1 MGSAVKSYEFIIV
14 GSGPAGAS
22 LAARLSKSKAAP
34 SVLLLEA
41 GGNNTEPSNL
51 YLANRF
57 TTLMTDG
64 MNWGYKTA
72 PQTHLNGRE
81 IDYSRG
87 KGLGGSSGIN
97 FACYTI
103 GPRDDYDA
111 WAEAVGDEAFGW
123 EQARARY
130 KRLEAYDVDVPEGF
144 RRFVDPGKGAH
155 GTDGPLQVEFAKGW
169 EWSLEE
175 NIKAAE
181 EAIGMRPNLDINSG
195 DPMGIGVVPSTS
207 RNSIR
212 STAKTAFL
220 ADVPPNL
227 TVLTEVL
234 VEKVV
239 FSGKKAVGVVSN
251 GETYLSNKDVILSAG
266 ALDSPKLL
274 LLSGI
279 GPEEEL
285 AAHGI
290 PAVHHLPGVGRNLQ
304 DHAFV
309 VLVKQLEEGL
319 IGRPQL
325 FNDPAALAAAREQF
339 AADQTGPLSVVY
351 NTLLMGWQQAPEVY
365 ESEEFKALPPATQ
378 EYLRRPT
385 VPTFEHIGLCPA
397 IHPAADPNG
406 EFLTIMAMQM
416 VPQSTGTVT
425 LRSTDPRDPPVCD
438 PKLFSHPFD
447 RRNMMEAVK
456 RSWSV
461 MEAEPLARHVVG
473 DFSMPRDRSD
483 EEVWRYIQEV
493 CMTTWHMTGTV
504 KMGREGDEEACVGTD
519 FKIRGIEGLRVV
531 DNSVPPFVL
540 NCHVVS
546 VAYLI
551 GETAGEKIVE
561 EYGLDK

>member
-1 MGSAVKSYEFIIV
+1 M
-14 GSGPAGAS
+14 
-22 LAARLSKSKAAP
+22 
-34 SVLLLEA
+34 LLLEA

-111 WAEAVGDEAFGW
+111 WSEAVGDEAFGW

-144 RRFVDPGKGAH
+144 RRFVDPGKGVH

-175 NIKAAE
+175 NIKAAA

-227 TVLTEVL
+227 TVLTEAL

-251 GETYLSNKDVILSAG
+251 GETCEYWDCCLSAMLRT
-266 ALDSPKLL
+266 ASDPPMQTSRTKTSSSPPAPSIAPSCFSFLASARRRSSPPMASPPSTTYRASAATYRTMLL
-274 LLSGI
+274 LCSSSSSKR
-279 GPEEEL
+279 
-285 AAHGI
+285 ACS
-290 PAVHHLPGVGRNLQ
+290 
-304 DHAFV
+304 
-309 VLVKQLEEGL
+309 
-319 IGRPQL
+319 
-325 FNDPAALAAAREQF
+325 AARSSS
-339 AADQTGPLSVVY
+339 TTRPRS
-351 NTLLMGWQQAPEVY
+351 P
-365 ESEEFKALPPATQ
+365 PPASSSPPT
-378 EYLRRPT
+378 RRAR
-385 VPTFEHIGLCPA
+385 CRS
-397 IHPAADPNG
+397 
-406 EFLTIMAMQM
+406 
-416 VPQSTGTVT
+416 STT
-425 LRSTDPRDPPVCD
+425 RC
-438 PKLFSHPFD
+438 
-447 RRNMMEAVK
+447 
-456 RSWSV
+456 
-461 MEAEPLARHVVG
+461 
-473 DFSMPRDRSD
+473 
-483 EEVWRYIQEV
+483 
-493 CMTTWHMTGTV
+493 
-504 KMGREGDEEACVGTD
+504 
-519 FKIRGIEGLRVV
+519 
-531 DNSVPPFVL
+531 
-540 NCHVVS
+540 
-546 VAYLI
+546 
-551 GETAGEKIVE
+551 
-561 EYGLDK
+561 